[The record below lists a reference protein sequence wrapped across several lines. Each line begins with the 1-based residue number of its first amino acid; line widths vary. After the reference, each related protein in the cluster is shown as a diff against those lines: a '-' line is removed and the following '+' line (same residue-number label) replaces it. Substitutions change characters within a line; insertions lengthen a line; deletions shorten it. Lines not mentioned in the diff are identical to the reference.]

1 VPLLL
6 PYRTASI
13 IVRINLG
20 FASNLMLVLAY
31 LTSDFEFKIQSAL
44 WEEHIVPVII
54 RLENIAQTRPIKSSF
69 ENDEEFEEA
78 LGFWT
83 RPDCL
88 REG

>member
-1 VPLLL
+1 MP
-6 PYRTASI
+6 SI
-13 IVRINLG
+13 KDLFGLKPIR
-20 FASNLMLVLAY
+20 SRY
-31 LTSDFEFKIQSAL
+31 KSDLEFKIQSAH
-44 WEEHIVPVII
+44 WEEHIAPVII